1 MDASVLRIE
10 MPIKLPSLNE
20 YVNACRSNPYVGAKM
35 KKDSEELIGWFIKK
49 IAPFR
54 NPVEVSF
61 TWVEPN
67 RRRDVDNIAFGKKF
81 ILDALVKNGV
91 LQDDSQK
98 YVRALSDSFKI
109 GNDYMIILEI
119 KELKETKQ

>member
-1 MDASVLRIE
+1 MDAPVLRIE

-91 LQDDSQK
+91 LQDDSQR
-98 YVRALSDSFKI
+98 YVRALSDSFQI
-109 GNDYMIILEI
+109 GKDYMIILEI
-119 KELKETKQ
+119 KEITQ

>member
-1 MDASVLRIE
+1 MDAPVLRIE

-61 TWVEPN
+61 TWIEPN
-67 RRRDVDNIAFGKKF
+67 RRRDVDNISFAKKF

-98 YVRALSDSFKI
+98 YVRALSDSFQI
-109 GNDYMIILEI
+109 GKDYMIILEI
-119 KELKETKQ
+119 KEIEQ

>member
-1 MDASVLRIE
+1 MDAPVLRIE

-67 RRRDVDNIAFGKKF
+67 RRRDVDNISFAKKF

-119 KELKETKQ
+119 KEIEQ

>member
-20 YVNACRSNPYVGAKM
+20 YVNACRSNPFVGAKM

-49 IAPFR
+49 IKPFTA
-54 NPVEVSF
+54 PVEVSF

-81 ILDALVKNGV
+81 ILDALVKYGV

-98 YVRALSDSFKI
+98 YVRALSDSFEI
-109 GNDYMIILEI
+109 GNDNMIILEI
-119 KELKETKQ
+119 KEIKQ

>member
-1 MDASVLRIE
+1 MDAPVLRIE

-91 LQDDSQK
+91 LEDDSQR

-119 KELKETKQ
+119 KEIEQ

>member
-1 MDASVLRIE
+1 MDAPVLRIE

-49 IAPFR
+49 IVPFR

-98 YVRALSDSFKI
+98 YVRALSDSFQI
-109 GNDYMIILEI
+109 GKDYMIILEI
-119 KELKETKQ
+119 KEIEQ

>member
-1 MDASVLRIE
+1 MDAPVLRIE

-109 GNDYMIILEI
+109 GKDYMIILEI
-119 KELKETKQ
+119 KEIEQ

>member
-1 MDASVLRIE
+1 MDAPVLRIE

-61 TWVEPN
+61 TWIEPN
-67 RRRDVDNIAFGKKF
+67 RRRDVDNISFAKKF

-91 LQDDSQK
+91 LKDDSQK
-98 YVRALSDSFKI
+98 YVRALSDSFQI
-109 GNDYMIILEI
+109 GKDYMIILEI
-119 KELKETKQ
+119 KEIEQ

>member
-1 MDASVLRIE
+1 MDAPVLRIE

-35 KKDSEELIGWFIKK
+35 KKDSEELIGWFIKN
-49 IAPFR
+49 IVPFR

-98 YVRALSDSFKI
+98 YVRALSDSFQI
-109 GNDYMIILEI
+109 GKDYMIILEI
-119 KELKETKQ
+119 KEIEQ

>member
-1 MDASVLRIE
+1 MDAPVLRIE

-61 TWVEPN
+61 TWIEPN
-67 RRRDVDNIAFGKKF
+67 RRRDVDNVAFGKKF

-91 LQDDSQK
+91 LKDDSQR
-98 YVRALSDSFKI
+98 YVRALSDSFQI
-109 GNDYMIILEI
+109 GKDYMIILEI
-119 KELKETKQ
+119 KEIEQ

>member
-35 KKDSEELIGWFIKK
+35 KKDSEDLIGWFIKK

-91 LQDDSQK
+91 LQDDSQR
-98 YVRALSDSFKI
+98 YVRALSDSFQI

-119 KELKETKQ
+119 KEIEQ

>member
-1 MDASVLRIE
+1 MDAPVLRIE
-10 MPIKLPSLNE
+10 MPIKLPSLNA

-35 KKDSEELIGWFIKK
+35 KKDSEDLIGWFIKK

-61 TWVEPN
+61 TWIEPN
-67 RRRDVDNIAFGKKF
+67 RRRDVDNISFAKKF

-91 LQDDSQK
+91 LKDDSQR
-98 YVRALSDSFKI
+98 YVRALSDSFQI
-109 GNDYMIILEI
+109 GKDYMIILEI
-119 KELKETKQ
+119 KEITQ